1 MADFTYL
8 LRPKVF
14 DDFIGQAHLA
24 STDSALRRLL
34 ENAQMPHAFFYG
46 PPGSGKTTLA
56 RIIANVLDLPFYEF
70 NATSL
75 KIEQLRKIFSQY
87 ENALQKPLIF
97 IDEVH
102 RLSKNQ
108 QEVLL
113 PVMETN
119 AVLVIGASTE
129 NPYFSLTAGIRSR
142 SMLFELKPH
151 TQEDL
156 RALAQRACD
165 KESLYLDEEAMKYL
179 VVSSNGDARSML
191 KLLEFVSVGK
201 QAVAVGKADVSLVKQ
216 AVAVGKADVSLVKKE
231 IKLEDLK
238 ALRPYS
244 LNDGAGEASVHYDLI
259 SAMIKSIRG
268 SDPDAAVYYLARLIE
283 GGENPAFI
291 ARRLVILASEDV
303 GNANPQALTLCTSA
317 MTSVSQIGYPEARII
332 LSQAVI
338 YLSASPKSNSAY
350 NAINQA
356 QAAIREGHILEIP
369 LTIQQ
374 NNKNYLYPHDFG
386 GWVEQKYL
394 SKDLK
399 FVEFKAIGYEAKM
412 GEWLKTIR
420 RH

>member
-14 DDFIGQAHLA
+14 DDFVGQSHLA
-24 STDSALRRLL
+24 SKNSALRRLL
-34 ENAQMPHAFFYG
+34 DNAQMPHAFFYG
-46 PPGSGKTTLA
+46 PPGCGKTTLA
-56 RIIANVLDLPFYEF
+56 RIIATTLDVPFYEF
-70 NATSL
+70 NATSV
-75 KIEQLRKIFSQY
+75 KIDQFRKIFTQY

-129 NPYFSLTAGIRSR
+129 NPYFSLTAAMRSR
-142 SMLFELKPH
+142 SMLFELKAH
-151 TQEDL
+151 TDEDL
-156 RALAQRACD
+156 RTLAKRACD
-165 KESLYLDEEAMKYL
+165 KEDLSLDEDALKYL

-201 QAVAVGKADVSLVKQ
+201 TEISL
-216 AVAVGKADVSLVKKE
+216 A
-231 IKLEDLK
+231 DLK
-238 ALRPYS
+238 SLRPYS
-244 LNDGAGEASVHYDLI
+244 LNDGTGEASVHYDLI

-291 ARRLVILASEDV
+291 ARRLVILASEDI

-317 MTSVSQIGYPEARII
+317 MTSVAQIGYPEARII

-356 QAAIREGHILEIP
+356 QAAIRDGHILQIP
-369 LTIQQ
+369 KTIQQ

-386 GWVEQKYL
+386 GWVKQQYL
-394 SKDLK
+394 SKELK
-399 FVEFKAIGYEAKM
+399 FVEFKPIGYEQKM
-412 GEWLKTIR
+412 GEWLNKIR
-420 RH
+420 ST

>member
-14 DDFIGQAHLA
+14 DDFVGQPHIV
-24 STDSALRRLL
+24 SQDSPLRRLL
-34 ENAQMPHAFFYG
+34 QNAQMPHAFFYG
-46 PPGSGKTTLA
+46 PPGCGKTTLA
-56 RIIANVLDLPFYEF
+56 RIIANELDTPFYEF

-75 KIEQLRKIFSQY
+75 KIDQLRKIFTQY

-102 RLSKNQ
+102 RLAKNQ

-113 PVMETN
+113 PVMENNT
-119 AVLVIGASTE
+119 VLVIGASTE
-129 NPYFSLTAGIRSR
+129 NPYYSLTAAMRSR
-142 SMLFELKPH
+142 SMLFELKAH
-151 TQEDL
+151 TDEDL
-156 RALAQRACD
+156 RALAQRACK
-165 KESLYLDEEAMKYL
+165 KEKLSLDDEAMRYL
-179 VVSSNGDARSML
+179 VISSNGDARAML
-191 KLLEFVSVGK
+191 KLLEFVSIG
-201 QAVAVGKADVSLVKQ
+201 
-216 AVAVGKADVSLVKKE
+216 KKE
-231 IKLEDLK
+231 ISLEDLK
-238 ALRPYS
+238 ALRPHS
-244 LNDGAGEASVHYDLI
+244 LNDGTGEASVHYDLI

-291 ARRLVILASEDV
+291 ARRLVILASEDI

-317 MTSVSQIGYPEARII
+317 MTSVAQIGYPEARII

-356 QAAIREGHILEIP
+356 QAAIRDGYILEIP
-369 LTIQQ
+369 KTIQQ
-374 NNKNYLYPHDFG
+374 NNENYLYPHDFG

-394 SKDLK
+394 SKDLC
-399 FVEFKAIGYEAKM
+399 FVEFKPIGYEQKM
-412 GEWLKTIR
+412 GEWLSKIR
-420 RH
+420 YKK